1 MWGTAVRGGV
11 VTRSHLYRGIIL
23 IVLAASAT
31 AQTQLTLRDA
41 IAAAL
46 DKNPAHKAALADRQA
61 AAAGVR
67 ESRAVLLPRF
77 SFAEAATRGNDPVF
91 AFGTR
96 LRQQRFTAADFALNR
111 LNSPTPIADFSSR
124 FSGQWTLFD
133 SLQNFQQFRR
143 AKLAEQAAQ
152 QQLDRAD
159 QELVFRTIEAYYAV
173 LRSKREVQVA
183 EASVKTAEAVEQ
195 RGRVRVEGGV
205 VVAADLLTAQTQT
218 ALRRQ
223 ELIRA
228 RNDSSLARVALALT
242 TGLPAD
248 TSLEPVDAL
257 TEQTLEDVSA
267 AEWEERALAH
277 RPDLERVQ
285 TEQAAQQTNVGAAK
299 AAYGPRVNLFGSWQT
314 DSPSLGWNGG
324 NNWVGGVEVQI
335 DIFDGGAKRAR
346 VAREKATADRVA
358 AMHDLLRDRI
368 RMDVRS
374 AYYDLD
380 AARQQVGVARAA
392 IEQAKESLRI
402 NQDRYETG
410 LSTVSEL
417 LRVEEA
423 EHRAQTDYWDA
434 VYRVRVG
441 AARLELAAG
450 TLHIDSALVTP

>member
-1 MWGTAVRGGV
+1 MRNP
-11 VTRSHLYRGIIL
+11 LFQII
-23 IVLAASAT
+23 AASALLCSGAW
-31 AQTQLTLRDA
+31 AQTPMTLRDT

-46 DKNPAHKAALADRQA
+46 EKNPAHKIAIAEHNA

-67 ESRAVLLPRF
+67 ETRAVLMPRF
-77 SFAEAATRGNDPVF
+77 SFAESATRGNDPVF

-111 LNSPTPIADFSSR
+111 LNSPTPIGDFSSR

-133 SLQNFQQFRR
+133 STQNLLQVRR
-143 AKLAEQAAQ
+143 ARLAEQAAR
-152 QQLDRAD
+152 QQLDRTD

-173 LRSKREVQVA
+173 LRAGREVQVA
-183 EASVKTAEAVEQ
+183 EASLKTAQALEE
-195 RGRVRVEGGV
+195 RGRVRVSGGV
-205 VVAADLLTAQTQT
+205 VVEADLLTAQTQT
-218 ALRRQ
+218 AVRQQ

-228 RNDSSLARVALALT
+228 RNDLSLARTALALT
-242 TGLPAD
+242 VGLPSDAGVD
-248 TSLEPVDAL
+248 PAEALEETAV
-257 TEQTLEDVSA
+257 EKVSA
-267 AEWEERALAH
+267 MEWEERALAH
-277 RPDLERVQ
+277 RPDLERVT
-285 TEQAAQQTNVGAAK
+285 TEQTAQQANVAAAK
-299 AAYGPRVNLFGSWQT
+299 AAYGPRVNVFGSWQT

-324 NNWVGGVEVQI
+324 NNWVAGAEVQI

-346 VAREKATADRVA
+346 IAREKATADRVA
-358 AMHDLLRDRI
+358 AMKDALRDRI
-368 RMDVRS
+368 RLEVRS
-374 AYYDLD
+374 AFYDLD

-402 NQDRYETG
+402 NQDRYESG

-423 EHRAQTDYWDA
+423 SHRAQTDYWDA

-450 TLHIDSALVTP
+450 TLNLQSAVVTP